1 MGLEGKLTTK
11 AREGFEEK
19 MRRQH
24 PYAVTEDN
32 IRKFCDGIMANAH
45 SFLSDSVL
53 EAFDAFTKYYPENR
67 EHVEGWKSN
76 DSWKVNRRIVMPNWL
91 EF

>member
-67 EHVEGWKSN
+67 EHVE
-76 DSWKVNRRIVMPNWL
+76 
-91 EF
+91 